1 MGGIIEG
8 KKEQGT
14 IFKRYKEG
22 TKDKF
27 QIPKRTNLKIF
38 DLEER
43 TFIFARDVRIFV
55 SKLPKNA
62 MNSEDFK
69 QLIRSSG
76 SVGAN
81 YREANDALGKKD
93 FLYRLRISRKEAK
106 ESHYWL
112 RLICAAISD
121 IHQSQIQKLMNEADE
136 IKKILS
142 AIIIKSGG

>member
-1 MGGIIEG
+1 M
-8 KKEQGT
+8 KT
-14 IFKRYKEG
+14 Y
-22 TKDKF
+22 
-27 QIPKRTNLKIF
+27 

-43 TFIFARDVRIFV
+43 TFQFAREVRLFAKEISQKEVFESDIV
-55 SKLPKNA
+55 
-62 MNSEDFK
+62 
-69 QLIRSSG
+69 QLVRSSG
-76 SVGAN
+76 SIAAN
-81 YREANDALGKKD
+81 YLEANDALSKKD